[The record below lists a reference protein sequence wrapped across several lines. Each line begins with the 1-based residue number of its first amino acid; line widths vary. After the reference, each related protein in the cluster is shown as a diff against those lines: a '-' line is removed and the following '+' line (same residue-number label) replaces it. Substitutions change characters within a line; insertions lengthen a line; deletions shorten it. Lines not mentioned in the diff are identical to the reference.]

1 MAELSRREALISGT
15 ALGALGAL
23 GMVSPAQA
31 DSLSG
36 DWTWPASGSIAGSG
50 SGADPRWVWD
60 DVADPLLASLLD
72 RGAIPEV
79 NRLLYDWNRND
90 QPLPAGLPEDLRAF
104 IEQARQLPSWADPTM
119 LDAGARF
126 HALKGNYIVV
136 LTIVG
141 AGMLATAIPKE
152 ARAVYYSAGGAD
164 LKDRIAKTNIL
175 AYAVRPQNAWGAGG
189 TAVVEAVKTR
199 LVHAA
204 VRHLLKSSPHWSGP
218 IPISQEDMLVT
229 WHTLAT
235 YSMRGMR
242 EWKVRISP
250 TEAAGYLHSVQM
262 LGHMLGIRDE
272 FLPATWDSSY
282 AQSDLVLPRNMGPT
296 REGVELNAILRDM
309 LAELTS
315 PGGID
320 KPLVNAFSRYLTGN
334 QVADWNGIRREPLWD
349 PVVKTAWPLL
359 VQFREGLIGL
369 PLVPAAAWLL
379 DEMVKKWT
387 TYYLTKGAQ
396 TKIVIPTGNR
406 PS

>member
-1 MAELSRREALISGT
+1 
-15 ALGALGAL
+15 
-23 GMVSPAQA
+23 
-31 DSLSG
+31 
-36 DWTWPASGSIAGSG
+36 
-50 SGADPRWVWD
+50 VWD

-104 IEQARQLPSWADPTM
+104 IEQARQLPSWADPAK

-175 AYAVRPQNAWGAGG
+175 AYAVRPRNAWGAGG

-218 IPISQEDMLVT
+218 VPISQEDMLVT

-242 EWKVRISP
+242 EWKVRISS

-296 REGVELNAILRDM
+296 PEGVELNAILRDM

-320 KPLVNAFSRYLTGN
+320 KPLVNAFARYLTGD
-334 QVADWNGIRREPLWD
+334 QVADWNGVRREPLWD

-359 VQFREGLIGL
+359 VRFREGLIGL
-369 PLVPAAAWLL
+369 PLVPSAAWLL

-387 TYYLTKGAQ
+387 TYYLTRGAQ

-406 PS
+406 PG

>member
-1 MAELSRREALISGT
+1 MAELSRREALISGA

-23 GMVSPAQA
+23 GVSSPAQA
-31 DSLSG
+31 DSLAG

-50 SGADPRWVWD
+50 TGADPRWVWD
-60 DVADPLLASLLD
+60 EVADPMLASLFE
-72 RGAIPEV
+72 RGLIPEV

-104 IEQARQLPSWADPTM
+104 IEQARQLPSWADPAK

-204 VRHLLKSSPHWSGP
+204 VRHLLKSSPHWPGP

-235 YSMRGMR
+235 YSMRGLR
-242 EWKVRISP
+242 EWKVRMSA
-250 TEAAGYLHSVQM
+250 TEVEGYLHSVQM

-272 FLPATWDSSY
+272 FLPATWETSY
-282 AQSDLVLPRNMGPT
+282 TQSDLVLPRNMGPT

-359 VQFREGLIGL
+359 VRFREGLIGL

-387 TYYLTKGAQ
+387 TYYLTRGAQ

-406 PS
+406 PG

>member
-1 MAELSRREALISGT
+1 MAELSRRDVLISGT

-23 GMVSPAQA
+23 GMAAPAHA
-31 DSLSG
+31 DALSG

-60 DVADPLLASLLD
+60 DEADPLLASLFE
-72 RGAIPEV
+72 RGLIPEV

-104 IEQARQLPSWADPTM
+104 IERARQLPSWADPAK
-119 LDAGARF
+119 LAAAARF
-126 HALKGNYIVV
+126 HALKGNYLVV

-175 AYAVRPQNAWGAGG
+175 AYAVRPQNAWTAGG

-204 VRHLLKSSPHWSGP
+204 VRHLLRSSPHWSGP

-235 YSMRGMR
+235 YSMRGLR
-242 EWKVRISP
+242 DWKVRMSSA
-250 TEAAGYLHSVQM
+250 ESAAYLHSVQT

-272 FLPATWDSSY
+272 FLPATWETSY

-320 KPLVNAFSRYLTGN
+320 KPLVNAFARYLTGD

-359 VQFREGLIGL
+359 VRFREGLIGL
-369 PLVPAAAWLL
+369 PLVPASAWLL
-379 DEMVKKWT
+379 DEMVKRWT
-387 TYYLTKGAQ
+387 TYYLTRGAQ

-406 PS
+406 PG

>member
-1 MAELSRREALISGT
+1 MAEMSRREILISGS

-23 GMVSPAQA
+23 GVAAPAQA
-31 DSLSG
+31 ATGWD
-36 DWTWPASGSIAGSG
+36 WPASGSIAGSG

-60 DVADPLLASLLD
+60 DVADPLLASLFD
-72 RGAIPEV
+72 RGLIPKV
-79 NRLLYDWNRND
+79 NRLLYDWNKND

-104 IEQARQLPSWADPTM
+104 IEQARRLPAWADPAK
-119 LDAGARF
+119 LDAGAKF

-152 ARAVYYSAGGAD
+152 ARAVYYSAGGAN

-175 AYAVRPQNAWGAGG
+175 AYAVRPQNAWSAGG

-242 EWKVRISP
+242 DWKVRISSS
-250 TEAAGYLHSVQM
+250 EATGYLQSLQVM
-262 LGHMLGIRDE
+262 GHMLGIRDE
-272 FLPATWDSSY
+272 FLPATWDTSY
-282 AQSDLVLPRNMGPT
+282 TQSDIVLPRNMGPT
-296 REGVELNAILRDM
+296 SEGVELNAILRDM

-315 PGGID
+315 PGGLD
-320 KPLVNAFSRYLTGN
+320 KPMVNAFARYLTGN
-334 QVADWNGIRREPLWD
+334 QVADWNGIPRELLWD
-349 PVVKTAWPLL
+349 PVIRTAWPLL
-359 VQFREGLIGL
+359 VKFREGLIGL

-387 TYYLTKGAQ
+387 TYYLTRGAQ

-406 PS
+406 PG

>member
-1 MAELSRREALISGT
+1 MAELSRREALISGA

-23 GMVSPAQA
+23 GVSSPAQA
-31 DSLSG
+31 DSLAG
-36 DWTWPASGSIAGSG
+36 DWTWPAGGSIAGSG
-50 SGADPRWVWD
+50 TGADPRWVWD
-60 DVADPLLASLLD
+60 EVADPLLASLFE
-72 RGAIPEV
+72 RGVIPEV

-104 IEQARQLPSWADPTM
+104 IEQARQLPSWADPAK

-175 AYAVRPQNAWGAGG
+175 AYAVRPRNAWGAGG

-218 IPISQEDMLVT
+218 IPITQEDMLVT

-235 YSMRGMR
+235 YSMRGLR
-242 EWKVRISP
+242 EWKVRMSA
-250 TEAAGYLHSVQM
+250 TEVEGYLHSVQM

-272 FLPATWDSSY
+272 FLPATWDTSY
-282 AQSDLVLPRNMGPT
+282 TQSDLVLPRNMGPT

-359 VQFREGLIGL
+359 VRFREGLIGL

-387 TYYLTKGAQ
+387 TYYLTRGAQ

-406 PS
+406 PG

>member
-1 MAELSRREALISGT
+1 MAELSRRDILISGT

-23 GMVSPAQA
+23 GIASPAQA
-31 DSLSG
+31 NTLADG
-36 DWTWPASGSIAGSG
+36 WTWPASGSVAGSG

-60 DVADPLLASLLD
+60 EAADPLLASLFD
-72 RGAIPEV
+72 RGVIPEV
-79 NRLLYDWNRND
+79 NRLLYDWNHND

-104 IEQARQLPSWADPTM
+104 IEQARQLPPWADQAK
-119 LDAGARF
+119 LEAAARF
-126 HALKGNYIVV
+126 HVLKGNYIVV

-164 LKDRIAKTNIL
+164 LKDRVAKTNVL
-175 AYAVRPQNAWGAGG
+175 AYAVRPQNAWGPGG

-235 YSMRGMR
+235 FSMRGMR
-242 EWKVRISP
+242 AWKVRISSGES
-250 TEAAGYLHSVQM
+250 TAYLHSLQ
-262 LGHMLGIRDE
+262 LLAHMLGIRDE
-272 FLPATWDSSY
+272 FIPATWDTSY
-282 AQSDLVLPRNMGPT
+282 AQSDIVLPRNMGPT
-296 REGVELNAILRDM
+296 AEGVELNNILRNM

-320 KPLVNAFSRYLTGN
+320 KPLVNAFSRYLTGD
-334 QVADWNGIRREPLWD
+334 QVAEWNGIPREPLWD
-349 PVVKTAWPLL
+349 PVIKTAWPLL
-359 VQFREGLIGL
+359 VQFREGVIGL
-369 PLVPAAAWLL
+369 PLVPSAAWLL
-379 DEMVKKWT
+379 DEMIKKWT

-406 PS
+406 PG

>member
-1 MAELSRREALISGT
+1 MAELSRRKVLISGT

-23 GMVSPAQA
+23 GLSAPAQA
-31 DSLSG
+31 ADG
-36 DWTWPASGSIAGSG
+36 WDWPSSGSIAGSG

-60 DVADPLLASLLD
+60 DVADPLIASLFD
-72 RGAIPEV
+72 RGLIPQV
-79 NRLLYDWNRND
+79 NDLLYNWNSNG
-90 QPLPAGLPEDLRAF
+90 QPLPAGLPDDLRAF
-104 IEQARQLPSWADPTM
+104 IEQARQLPSWADPAK
-119 LDAGARF
+119 LAAGSRF

-164 LKDRIAKTNIL
+164 LKDRVAKTNIL
-175 AYAVRPQNAWGAGG
+175 AYAVRPQNAWAPDG
-189 TAVVEAVKTR
+189 TAVVDAVKTR

-204 VRHLLKSSPHWSGP
+204 VRHLLKSSPQWQGP

-242 EWKVRISP
+242 NWQVRISA
-250 TEAAGYLHSVQM
+250 EESAGYLHSLQL

-272 FLPATWDSSY
+272 FMPASWDTAY
-282 AQSDLVLPRNMGPT
+282 TQSDIVLPRNMGPT
-296 REGVELNAILRDM
+296 SEGVELNGILRGM

-320 KPLVNAFSRYLTGN
+320 KHLVNAFCRYLTGN
-334 QVADWNGIRREPLWD
+334 QVADWNGIPHELLWD

-359 VQFREGLIGL
+359 VKFREGVIGF

-379 DEMVKKWT
+379 DEMVKAWT
-387 TYYLTKGAQ
+387 TYYLTRGQQ

>member
-1 MAELSRREALISGT
+1 MAELSRREVLISGT

-23 GMVSPAQA
+23 GMASPAQA
-31 DSLSG
+31 DSPSG

-60 DVADPLLASLLD
+60 DVADPLLASLFD
-72 RGAIPEV
+72 RGVIPEV

-175 AYAVRPQNAWGAGG
+175 AYAVRPRNAWGAGG

-242 EWKVRISP
+242 EWKVRISS

-296 REGVELNAILRDM
+296 PEGVELNAILRDM

-320 KPLVNAFSRYLTGN
+320 KPLVNAFARYLTGD

-359 VQFREGLIGL
+359 VRFREGLIGL

>member
-1 MAELSRREALISGT
+1 MAELSRREVLMSGT

-36 DWTWPASGSIAGSG
+36 DWGWPASGSIAGSG

-60 DVADPLLASLLD
+60 DVADPLLSSLLD
-72 RGAIPEV
+72 RGVIPEV
-79 NRLLYDWNRND
+79 NRLLDGWNRND

-104 IEQARQLPSWADPTM
+104 IEQARQLPSWADPAM
-119 LDAGARF
+119 LDAAGRF

-218 IPISQEDMLVT
+218 VPISQEDMLVT

-242 EWKVRISP
+242 EWQVRISS
-250 TEAAGYLHSVQM
+250 TEAAAYLHSVQM

-282 AQSDLVLPRNMGPT
+282 TQSDLVLPRNMGPT
-296 REGVELNAILRDM
+296 PEGVELNAILRGM

-315 PGGID
+315 PGGLD
-320 KPLVNAFSRYLTGN
+320 KPLVNAFSRYLTGD

-349 PVVKTAWPLL
+349 PAVKTAWPLL
-359 VQFREGLIGL
+359 VRFREGLIGL

>member
-1 MAELSRREALISGT
+1 MAELSRREVLISGT

-23 GMVSPAQA
+23 GVAAPAQA
-31 DSLSG
+31 DSG

-60 DVADPLLASLLD
+60 DEADPLLASLLD
-72 RGAIPEV
+72 RGAVPEV
-79 NRLLYDWNRND
+79 NRLLHDWTRND
-90 QPLPAGLPEDLRAF
+90 QPLPAGLPEDLRVF
-104 IEQARQLPSWADPTM
+104 IERARQLPAWADPAK

-242 EWKVRISP
+242 DWKVRISAA
-250 TEAAGYLHSVQM
+250 EAEGYLHSVQM

-296 REGVELNAILRDM
+296 REGVELNGILRDM

-320 KPLVNAFSRYLTGN
+320 KPLVNAFARYLTGN
-334 QVADWNGIRREPLWD
+334 QVADWNGIRREPVWD

-359 VQFREGLIGL
+359 VRFREGLIGL

-387 TYYLTKGAQ
+387 TYYLTRGAQ

-406 PS
+406 PG

>member
-1 MAELSRREALISGT
+1 MAELSRREILISGT

-23 GMVSPAQA
+23 GMTAPAQA
-31 DSLSG
+31 SSLTAG
-36 DWTWPASGSIAGSG
+36 WEWPASGSIAGSG

-60 DVADPLLASLLD
+60 EVADPLLASLFE
-72 RGAIPEV
+72 RGLIPEV
-79 NRLLYDWNRND
+79 NRLLYDWNHND
-90 QPLPAGLPEDLRAF
+90 QPLPAGLPDDLRAF
-104 IEQARQLPSWADPTM
+104 IEQARALPPWVDHAK
-119 LDAGARF
+119 LEAGARF

-152 ARAVYYSAGGAD
+152 AQAVYYSAGGAD
-164 LKDRIAKTNIL
+164 LKDRVAKTNIL
-175 AYAVRPQNAWGAGG
+175 AYAVRPRNAWTAGG

-204 VRHLLKSSPHWSGP
+204 VRHLLKSSPHWPGP

-235 YSMRGMR
+235 YSMRGLR
-242 EWKVRISP
+242 DWNVRISSA
-250 TEAAGYLHSVQM
+250 ESAGYLHSLQVM
-262 LGHMLGIRDE
+262 GHMLGIRDE
-272 FLPATWDSSY
+272 FLPATWETSY
-282 AQSDLVLPRNMGPT
+282 TQSDIVLPRNMGPT
-296 REGVELNAILRDM
+296 REGVELNAILRQM

-320 KPLVNAFSRYLTGN
+320 KPLVNAFCRYLTGN
-334 QVADWNGIRREPLWD
+334 QVADWNGIPREPLWD
-349 PVVKTAWPLL
+349 PVVRTAWPLL
-359 VQFREGLIGL
+359 VKFREGVIGL
-369 PLVPAAAWLL
+369 PLVPGAAWLL

-387 TYYLTKGAQ
+387 TYYLTRGAQ

-406 PS
+406 PG

>member
-1 MAELSRREALISGT
+1 MAELSRREILISGT

-23 GMVSPAQA
+23 GMASPAEA
-31 DSLSG
+31 ATLSG
-36 DWTWPASGSIAGSG
+36 DWPWPAGGSVAGSG

-60 DVADPLLASLLD
+60 DAADPLLASLFG

-104 IEQARQLPSWADPTM
+104 IEQARQLPSWVDPAK
-119 LDAGARF
+119 LDAGSRF
-126 HALKGNYIVV
+126 HSLKGNYIVV
-136 LTIVG
+136 LAIVG

-164 LKDRIAKTNIL
+164 LKDRVAKTNIL
-175 AYAVRPQNAWGAGG
+175 AYAVRPRNAWAAGG

-204 VRHLLKSSPHWSGP
+204 VRHLLKSSPHWPGP

-242 EWKVRISP
+242 EWRVRISSA
-250 TEAAGYLHSVQM
+250 EAAGYLHSLQVM
-262 LGHMLGIRDE
+262 GHMLGIRDE

-282 AQSDLVLPRNMGPT
+282 AQSDIVLPRNMGPT
-296 REGVELNAILRDM
+296 LEGVELNAILRGM

-320 KPLVNAFSRYLTGN
+320 KPLVNAFARYLTGN
-334 QVADWNGIRREPLWD
+334 QVADWNGIPREPLWD

-379 DEMVKKWT
+379 DETVKKWT
-387 TYYLTKGAQ
+387 TYYLTRGEQ

-406 PS
+406 PG

>member
-1 MAELSRREALISGT
+1 MAELSRREVLISGT

-23 GMVSPAQA
+23 GMASPAQA

-60 DVADPLLASLLD
+60 DVADPLLASQHD
-72 RGAIPEV
+72 RGAIPED

-104 IEQARQLPSWADPTM
+104 IEQARQLPSWADPAL

-175 AYAVRPQNAWGAGG
+175 AYAVRPRNAWGAGG

-242 EWKVRISP
+242 ERKVRISS

-296 REGVELNAILRDM
+296 PEGVELNAILRNM

-315 PGGID
+315 PGSID

-334 QVADWNGIRREPLWD
+334 QVADWNGIRPEPLWD

-359 VQFREGLIGL
+359 VQFREGVIGL

>member
-1 MAELSRREALISGT
+1 MAELSRREALISGA

-23 GMVSPAQA
+23 GVSSPAQA
-31 DSLSG
+31 DSLAG

-50 SGADPRWVWD
+50 TGADPRWVWD
-60 DVADPLLASLLD
+60 EVADPLLASLFE
-72 RGAIPEV
+72 RGVIPEA

-104 IEQARQLPSWADPTM
+104 IEQARQLPSWADPAK

-175 AYAVRPQNAWGAGG
+175 AYAVRPRNAWGAGG

-218 IPISQEDMLVT
+218 IPITQEDMLVT

-235 YSMRGMR
+235 YSMRGLR
-242 EWKVRISP
+242 EWKVRMSA
-250 TEAAGYLHSVQM
+250 TEVEGYLHSVQM

-272 FLPATWDSSY
+272 FLPATWDTSY
-282 AQSDLVLPRNMGPT
+282 TQSDLVLPRNMGPT

-320 KPLVNAFSRYLTGN
+320 KPLVNAFSRSLTGN

-359 VQFREGLIGL
+359 VRFREGLIGL

-387 TYYLTKGAQ
+387 TYYLTRGAQ

-406 PS
+406 PG

>member
-1 MAELSRREALISGT
+1 MAELSRREALISGAALGT
-15 ALGALGAL
+15 LGALGAA
-23 GMVSPAQA
+23 SPAQA
-31 DSLSG
+31 LTG
-36 DWTWPASGSIAGSG
+36 DWGWPASGSIAGSG

-60 DVADPLLASLLD
+60 EVADPLLASLFE
-72 RGAIPEV
+72 RGVIPEV

-104 IEQARQLPSWADPTM
+104 IEQARQLPSWADPAK
-119 LDAGARF
+119 LDAGASF
-126 HALKGNYIVV
+126 HALKGNYLVV

-175 AYAVRPQNAWGAGG
+175 AYAVRPRNAWGPGG

-218 IPISQEDMLVT
+218 IPITQEDMLVT

-235 YSMRGMR
+235 YSMRGLR
-242 EWKVRISP
+242 DWKVRMSA
-250 TEAAGYLHSVQM
+250 TETEGYLHSVQM

-272 FLPATWDSSY
+272 FLPATWDTSY
-282 AQSDLVLPRNMGPT
+282 TQSDLVLPRNMGPT

-359 VQFREGLIGL
+359 VRFREGLIGL
-369 PLVPAAAWLL
+369 PLVPASAWLL

-387 TYYLTKGAQ
+387 TYYLTRGAQ

-406 PS
+406 PG

>member
-1 MAELSRREALISGT
+1 MAELSRREALISGA

-23 GMVSPAQA
+23 GAASPAQA
-31 DSLSG
+31 LTG
-36 DWTWPASGSIAGSG
+36 DWGWPASGSIAGSG

-60 DVADPLLASLLD
+60 EVADPLLASLFE
-72 RGAIPEV
+72 RGVIPEV

-104 IEQARQLPSWADPTM
+104 IEQARQLPSWADPAK
-119 LDAGARF
+119 LDAGASF
-126 HALKGNYIVV
+126 HALKGNYLVV

-175 AYAVRPQNAWGAGG
+175 AYAVRPRNAWGPGG

-218 IPISQEDMLVT
+218 IPITQEDMLVT

-235 YSMRGMR
+235 YSMRGLR
-242 EWKVRISP
+242 EWKVRMSA
-250 TEAAGYLHSVQM
+250 TETEGYLHSVQM

-272 FLPATWDSSY
+272 FLPATWDTSY
-282 AQSDLVLPRNMGPT
+282 TQSDLVLPRNMGST

-359 VQFREGLIGL
+359 VRFREGLIGL
-369 PLVPAAAWLL
+369 PLVPASAWLL

-387 TYYLTKGAQ
+387 TYYLTRGAQ

-406 PS
+406 PG

>member
-1 MAELSRREALISGT
+1 MAELSRRKVLISGT
-15 ALGALGAL
+15 AVGALGAL
-23 GMVSPAQA
+23 GMISPVQA
-31 DSLSG
+31 EALSG
-36 DWTWPASGSIAGSG
+36 DWTWPAGGSVAGSG

-60 DVADPLLASLLD
+60 DVADPLLASLFD
-72 RGAIPEV
+72 RGVIPEV

-104 IEQARQLPSWADPTM
+104 IEQARQLPSWVEPAKV
-119 LDAGARF
+119 DAGSRF

-136 LTIVG
+136 LAIVG

-164 LKDRIAKTNIL
+164 LKDRVAKTNIL
-175 AYAVRPQNAWGAGG
+175 AYAVRPQNAWRAGG

-204 VRHLLKSSPHWSGP
+204 VRHLLKSSPHWPGP

-242 EWKVRISP
+242 EWKVRISSA
-250 TEAAGYLHSVQM
+250 EAEGYLHSLQL

-296 REGVELNAILRDM
+296 PEGVELNAILRGM

-315 PGGID
+315 PGGVD
-320 KPLVNAFSRYLTGN
+320 RSLVNAFSRYLTGD
-334 QVADWNGIRREPLWD
+334 QVADWNGIPREPLWD

-359 VQFREGLIGL
+359 VRFREGLIGL

-406 PS
+406 PG

>member
-1 MAELSRREALISGT
+1 MAELSRREALISGA

-23 GMVSPAQA
+23 GVSSPAQA
-31 DSLSG
+31 DSLAG

-50 SGADPRWVWD
+50 TGADPRWVWD
-60 DVADPLLASLLD
+60 EVADPLLASLFE
-72 RGAIPEV
+72 RGLIPEV

-104 IEQARQLPSWADPTM
+104 IEQARQLPSWADPAK

-235 YSMRGMR
+235 YSMRGLR
-242 EWKVRISP
+242 EWKVRMSA
-250 TEAAGYLHSVQM
+250 TEVEGYLHSVQM

-272 FLPATWDSSY
+272 FLPATWETSY
-282 AQSDLVLPRNMGPT
+282 TQSDLVLPRNMGPT

-359 VQFREGLIGL
+359 VRFREGLIGL

-387 TYYLTKGAQ
+387 TYYLTRGAQ

-406 PS
+406 PG

>member
-1 MAELSRREALISGT
+1 MAELSRRDILISGT

-23 GMVSPAQA
+23 GMASPAQA
-31 DSLSG
+31 APLADG
-36 DWTWPASGSIAGSG
+36 WTWPASGSVAGTG

-60 DVADPLLASLLD
+60 DVADPLLASLFD
-72 RGAIPEV
+72 RGLIPQV
-79 NRLLYDWNRND
+79 NQLLYDWNHND

-104 IEQARQLPSWADPTM
+104 IEQARQLPSWADPAK
-119 LDAGARF
+119 LDAAARF
-126 HALKGNYIVV
+126 HVLKGNYIVV

-152 ARAVYYSAGGAD
+152 ARAVYYSAGGAN
-164 LKDRIAKTNIL
+164 LKDRVAKTNIL
-175 AYAVRPQNAWGAGG
+175 AYAVRPQNAWAAGG

-199 LVHAA
+199 LVHAG
-204 VRHLLKSSPHWSGP
+204 VRHLLKSSPQWSGP

-242 EWKVRISP
+242 EWKVRISSA
-250 TEAAGYLHSVQM
+250 ESAGYLHSLQVM
-262 LGHMLGIRDE
+262 GHMLGIRDE

-282 AQSDLVLPRNMGPT
+282 AQSDIVLPRNMGPT
-296 REGVELNAILRDM
+296 PEGVELNGILRNM

-315 PGGID
+315 PGDID

-334 QVADWNGIRREPLWD
+334 QVADWNGIPHQPLLD
-349 PVVKTAWPLL
+349 PVVKAAWPLL

-379 DEMVKKWT
+379 DEMIKKWT

-406 PS
+406 PG

>member
-1 MAELSRREALISGT
+1 MAELSRREVLISGT
-15 ALGALGAL
+15 AMGALGAL
-23 GMVSPAQA
+23 GMISPAQA
-31 DSLSG
+31 DSLSDG
-36 DWTWPASGSIAGSG
+36 WTWPASGSIAGSG

-60 DVADPLLASLLD
+60 DVADPLLASLFD
-72 RGAIPEV
+72 RGVIPEV

-104 IEQARQLPSWADPTM
+104 IEQARQLPSWADPAM

-296 REGVELNAILRDM
+296 PEGVELNAILRDM

-315 PGGID
+315 PGGVD
-320 KPLVNAFSRYLTGN
+320 KSLVNAFARYLTGN

-349 PVVKTAWPLL
+349 PAVKTAWPLL

-387 TYYLTKGAQ
+387 TFYLTKGAQ